1 MTPFKRKKKKKNK
14 KKKKKKNQAPQPDSL
29 DPRKLVRNLTYA
41 KDVARIGVQC

>member
-1 MTPFKRKKKKKNK
+1 MTPFKRKKKKNK

-41 KDVARIGVQC
+41 KDVARIGAQC

>member
-1 MTPFKRKKKKKNK
+1 MTPFKRKKKKN

-41 KDVARIGVQC
+41 KDVARIGAQC